1 VNDSTNKPRIKVVID
16 WLKGIKMDIPYS
28 RWIMFSL
35 GVYVL
40 SAAFDKVAAALAV
53 LTPLIR

>member
-1 VNDSTNKPRIKVVID
+1 MNDSRNRPRIKFVAD

-28 RWIMFSL
+28 RWVMFSI

-40 SAAFDKVAAALAV
+40 SLAASRLADAV
-53 LTPLIR
+53 VTLLPLLR